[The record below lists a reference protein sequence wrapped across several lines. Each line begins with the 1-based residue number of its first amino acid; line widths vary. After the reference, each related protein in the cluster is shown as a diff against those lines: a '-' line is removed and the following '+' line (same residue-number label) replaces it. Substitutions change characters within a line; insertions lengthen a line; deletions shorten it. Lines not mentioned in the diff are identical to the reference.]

1 MEKASKKMISQ
12 QKNDEIGYENIRK
25 FAIVQG
31 DDYKTGCSLDFPYF
45 KENDKMIAI
54 VLSKQ
59 QALDTDPRAIQ
70 QINFTGNF
78 DHDGNSTMFFIIEKT
93 KKLFWIF
100 YKEL

>member
-1 MEKASKKMISQ
+1 
-12 QKNDEIGYENIRK
+12 
-25 FAIVQG
+25 
-31 DDYKTGCSLDFPYF
+31 
-45 KENDKMIAI
+45 MIAI

-78 DHDGNSTMFFIIEKT
+78 DHDGNSTMFFVIEKA
-93 KKLFWIF
+93 KQLFWTF